1 MWLTM
6 INHLTALIPISHS
19 LIIKC
24 FSFSPVRVCVLG
36 WQKGKTGNNKQTRD
50 SLDTISFTELTPPPP
65 YIVHFFARLNLNKG
79 LYCNHVPVF
88 IVWVIWYLNKLNQCY
103 LATTSLKNIIIK
115 IVVRILCIINPD
127 RIMHNNQIVVHYTAI
142 VVLTYWNCLLCSE
155 CAFMNNIF
163 TVQANVIY

>member
-1 MWLTM
+1 MF
-6 INHLTALIPISHS
+6 LIFPSQG
-19 LIIKC
+19 LCTWMAEGKD
-24 FSFSPVRVCVLG
+24 R
-36 WQKGKTGNNKQTRD
+36 QQQTNKG
-50 SLDTISFTELTPPPP
+50 FTWYYQFHRAPP